1 MPGRNLVAV
10 KDAQLNQIK
19 ILLKDKDEV
28 IQRQAA
34 EIESLREKSQSVHS
48 TV

>member
-19 ILLKDKDEV
+19 ILLKEKDEL

-34 EIESLREKSQSVHS
+34 EIERLREKSQSVHS